1 MPTRIV
7 LLWCLLVIST
17 FPVRGQTVDQPN
29 SAQTTEPKATLSIDP
44 AKQAD
49 IRRLI
54 ELTGG
59 KKIASQFMGMM
70 ENTIKPS
77 VTNSLPAGEYRSK
90 LVDLFFERLHSKV
103 EAQLVD
109 LALPLY
115 DKYYSADEIKSLI
128 QFYETPLGEK
138 TISVMPIVMAEMQA
152 SGQKLGETA
161 GRQSMIEI
169 FAEHPDL
176 AEALA
181 SAQKAARPQ

>member
-59 KKIASQFMGMM
+59 KK
-70 ENTIKPS
+70 NR
-77 VTNSLPAGEYRSK
+77 LPIHGHDGEHHQTLR
-90 LVDLFFERLHSKV
+90 D
-103 EAQLVD
+103 
-109 LALPLY
+109 
-115 DKYYSADEIKSLI
+115 
-128 QFYETPLGEK
+128 
-138 TISVMPIVMAEMQA
+138 
-152 SGQKLGETA
+152 
-161 GRQSMIEI
+161 
-169 FAEHPDL
+169 
-176 AEALA
+176 
-181 SAQKAARPQ
+181 

>member
-1 MPTRIV
+1 MHPKVDTRGYVMTTRIV
-7 LLWCLLVIST
+7 LLWCLLVISR
-17 FPVRGQTVDQPN
+17 FPVRGQTVDQN
-29 SAQTTEPKATLSIDP
+29 SAQTTETKATLSIDP

-109 LALPLY
+109 LALPL
-115 DKYYSADEIKSLI
+115 
-128 QFYETPLGEK
+128 
-138 TISVMPIVMAEMQA
+138 
-152 SGQKLGETA
+152 
-161 GRQSMIEI
+161 
-169 FAEHPDL
+169 
-176 AEALA
+176 
-181 SAQKAARPQ
+181 